1 MVNDKILNFRK
12 FSVAFCC
19 ILILFLFCSGCG
31 TIRRIKYPVRH
42 TYFPVFDSKN
52 YGITKTFPKS
62 FTIYPFK
69 NTTWYETSAGRA
81 REAAF
86 QAFSLIGPCASMQ
99 ETDKMASRIYTPS
112 DAMRVARKQGTDAFV
127 IGEAIYQDH
136 VWLLILA
143 YSYVEVK
150 LSVYSTETGRLLWT
164 GSTSST
170 SSEVGVSIILTP
182 ILTMIEHGLWSRKTA
197 GLYYSANMDVIHD
210 MRPDVLAVK

>member
-1 MVNDKILNFRK
+1 MKEKALKLNRSCFI
-12 FSVAFCC
+12 VGTA
-19 ILILFLFCSGCG
+19 LALVWLCSGCG
-31 TIRRIKYPVRH
+31 TVRRINYPVRH
-42 TYFPVFDSKN
+42 TYFPVFDSRN
-52 YGITKTFPKS
+52 YGITKTFPRS

-69 NTTWYETSAGRA
+69 NTTWYETSAARA

-86 QAFSLIGPCASMQ
+86 QAFSLIGPCASMP
-99 ETDKMASRIYTPS
+99 ETDRMASRIYTPT
-112 DAMRVARKQGTDAFV
+112 DAMRVAREQGTDAFV
-127 IGEAIYQDH
+127 IGEAVYQDH

-143 YSYVEVK
+143 YSYVEIK
-150 LSVYSTETGRLLWT
+150 LSVYATKTGRLLWT
-164 GSTSST
+164 GSTSSS